1 MHEPS
6 HDPTATAAPHQPDT
20 DVHPDLAG
28 DVSADRLK
36 QALLRHGLALPS
48 LRGDT
53 AVHGIPFVQLG
64 GCSAR
69 LADAIAEILEK
80 AAQR

>member
-1 MHEPS
+1 MTEPS
-6 HDPTATAAPHQPDT
+6 HHLTDTAVAAQP

-28 DVSADRLK
+28 DIAADRLR

-48 LRGDT
+48 LRGAT
-53 AVHGIPFVQLG
+53 AALGTTPMVELG
-64 GCSAR
+64 GCAAR